1 MGKYR
6 DFLLWG
12 TLYVYIVLY
21 MFVYLAFIFI
31 ISMIHSSYSMVS
43 VLAVSLPFILL
54 FVIQWIILHFSVG
67 DNKGTYKRRFKGITI
82 LGAIVF
88 SICIVQLG
96 VNEYNSKFHA
106 DRWLKN
112 EQKRVYMVDD
122 LLAKHKLVGKSKKE
136 IIQILGYP
144 TETRRFEEM
153 TQTLYYLGDERGF
166 ISIDSECL
174 VLQFDNNDKI
184 IEYTIQKD

>member
-12 TLYVYIVLY
+12 TLYVYIFLY
-21 MFVYLAFIFI
+21 LFVYLAFIFI
-31 ISMIHSSYSMVS
+31 IDMIHSFYNIVS

-54 FVIQWIILHFSVG
+54 LVMQWIILYFSVG
-67 DNKGTYKRRFKGITI
+67 DNKRKYKKRFKGITI
-82 LGAIVF
+82 FGAVLF
-88 SICIVQLG
+88 SFCIVQLG
-96 VNEYNSKFHA
+96 VNEYNSKFHT

-122 LLAKHKLVGKSKKE
+122 LLAKHKLVRKSKE
-136 IIQILGYP
+136 EMIQLLGNP
-144 TETRRFEEM
+144 TETRRLEET
-153 TQTLYYLGDERGF
+153 TQTLYYLGNERGF
-166 ISIDSECL
+166 IFIDSECL
-174 VLQFDNNDKI
+174 VLQFDHDDKV